1 MKRSYFKALRIISVL
16 FLLLIFI
23 SSNKS
28 YSQSTDWIHAAFI
41 TGENEI
47 STIDLLNHDEPLQI
61 ISDDGEV
68 VQVNSMKGGD
78 GYFTIYTVEK
88 LDFTKSYT
96 IEMGESEKTIR
107 PHWKAIDKLYTYDGE
122 LGLIFDG
129 SEVEFKLWAPLA
141 SEVVLNLYENGQDE
155 TSSET
160 ISLTRKEQGVWSAKL
175 SDEIYGKFYT
185 YSVTN
190 YGEIKEVL
198 DPYAKSLAVT
208 TRENFFKPKGAI
220 VNPSAI
226 GPDLG
231 FARIEGFEKREDA
244 IIWEIHVS
252 DFTSDP
258 DIETEAPFG
267 TYNAFTERLD
277 YIKKLGVTHVQLL
290 PVLSYTYSDEL
301 YRNPDRTEYKLGAN
315 YNWGYGPDN
324 YFSPDGMYSEDPT
337 NPELRIKELKEL
349 VKAFHNEGIGVT
361 LDVVYNHTARLSFL
375 EDIVP
380 GYYHFMDAEGV
391 AKQSYGGGRPGS
403 THAMTRKL
411 IIDSIKFWTSEYKV
425 DGFRYD
431 LMGDL
436 DGETI
441 QMTFDEARKINPN
454 IHMVGECWRTYVGD
468 EGDQVTPADQDWMN
482 QTNGV
487 SCFSDEIR
495 DELKS
500 GHGIEGEPRFVTGGA
515 RNIESI
521 FGNVIAKPENMTE
534 DDPGDVL
541 QYVAVH
547 DGLTLHDMIALSIN
561 KDPAIYKD
569 EIHKRIRL
577 ANTMVLTSQGVAF
590 LHAGQEYGR
599 TKQWLSSTPPERESI
614 KVEGFEHPYLIRNS
628 YDASEA
634 VNKFDWD
641 KVTNDGIHKET
652 MEFTRGLIALRKSTD
667 AFRLA
672 TEELVQEKVS
682 LIESP
687 EISEE
692 DLAIIY
698 KSESTNGETYFVII
712 NADSKSRTLSIEYDL
727 TNAVVLVDSDEA
739 GISEVTE
746 LSGITIE
753 PDKVIVDP
761 LTAIVIK
768 SE

>member
-1 MKRSYFKALRIISVL
+1 MKRNYFKALRIISVL

-28 YSQSTDWIHAAFI
+28 YSQSTDWLHSAFI
-41 TGENEI
+41 TGENQI
-47 STIDLLNHDEPLQI
+47 KTIDLLNHDEPLQI
-61 ISDDGEV
+61 VSDDGEV
-68 VQVNSMKGGD
+68 VQVKSIRGGD
-78 GYFTIYTVEK
+78 AYFTIYTDEK

-96 IEMGESEKTIR
+96 IKMEENEKKVR

-122 LGLIFDG
+122 LGLVFDG
-129 SEVEFKLWAPLA
+129 SDIEFKLWAPLA
-141 SEVVLNLYENGQDE
+141 SEVVLNLYQNGQDK
-155 TSSET
+155 SPSET
-160 ISLTRKEQGVWSAKL
+160 VSLSREEKGVWSATL
-175 SDEIYGKFYT
+175 SEEVYGKFYT

-190 YGEIKEVL
+190 YGETTEVL

-208 TRENFFKPKGAI
+208 TRENFFNPKGAI
-220 VNPSAI
+220 VNPSSI
-226 GPDLG
+226 GPELN

-301 YRNPDRTEYKLGAN
+301 YRKPDRREYKLGAN

-349 VKAFHNEGIGVT
+349 VQAFHKEGIGVT

-380 GYYHFMDAEGV
+380 GYYHFMNAEGV

-411 IIDSIKFWTSEYKV
+411 IIDSIKFWTREYKV

-441 QMTFDEARKINPN
+441 QMTFDEAQKINPD
-454 IHMVGECWRTYVGD
+454 IHMVGECWRTYAGD
-468 EGDQVTPADQDWMN
+468 DGDQVVPADQDWMN

-487 SCFSDEIR
+487 ACFSDEIR

-500 GHGIEGEPRFVTGGA
+500 GHGIEGEPRFVTGGE

-521 FGNVIAKPENMTE
+521 FRNIIAKPENMTE

-547 DGLTLHDMIALSIN
+547 DGLTLHDMIALSIK
-561 KDPAIYKD
+561 KDPAVSEN

-599 TKQWLSSTPPERESI
+599 TKQWLSSTPPEREFI
-614 KVEGFEHPYLIRNS
+614 KAEGFEYPYLIRNS

-682 LIESP
+682 LVESP

-692 DLAIIY
+692 DLTLIY
-698 KSESTNGETYFVII
+698 KSESTTGETYFVII
-712 NADSKSRTLSIEYDL
+712 NADSKARSLTIEYDL
-727 TNAVVLVDSDEA
+727 TNSEVLVDSDEA
-739 GISEVTE
+739 GISTVAE
-746 LSGITIE
+746 LSGISIE
-753 PDKVIVDP
+753 PNKVIVDP

>member
-1 MKRSYFKALRIISVL
+1 MKRNFFKALVNTLVL
-16 FLLLIFI
+16 FLFPTVFFGSKILAQ
-23 SSNKS
+23 SSEPV
-28 YSQSTDWIHAAFI
+28 QVAFI
-41 TGENEI
+41 IGQKEIKTINVLTKGSVPVIIEENSKEI
-47 STIDLLNHDEPLQI
+47 TIE
-61 ISDDGEV
+61 
-68 VQVNSMKGGD
+68 SMKGGD
-78 GYFTIYTVEK
+78 GLFTLYTKEN
-88 LDFTKSYT
+88 LDFTKTYSVKT
-96 IEMGESEKTIR
+96 KGSETVAR
-107 PHWKAIDKLYTYDGE
+107 PHWKTIDELYTYDGE
-122 LGLIFDG
+122 LGILFYEDEI
-129 SEVEFKLWAPLA
+129 EFKLWAPLA
-141 SEVVLNLYENGQDE
+141 SEVILNIYEDGQDD
-155 TSSET
+155 SPSDT
-160 ISLTRKEQGVWSAKL
+160 ISLYKGEKGVWSVKL
-175 SDEIYGKFYT
+175 LEEIYGKFYT

-190 YGEIKEVL
+190 YGETKEAL

-208 TRENFFKPKGAI
+208 TRENFFNPKGAI

-226 GPDLG
+226 GPDLD
-231 FARIEGFEKREDA
+231 FASIEGFEKREDA
-244 IIWEIHVS
+244 IIWEVHVS

-258 DIETEAPFG
+258 NIKTEAPFG
-267 TYNAFTERLD
+267 TYNAFTERLE
-277 YIKKLGVTHVQLL
+277 YIKNLGVTHIQLL

-324 YFSPDGMYSEDPT
+324 YFSPDGIYSIDPT
-337 NPELRIKELKEL
+337 DPELRIKELKEL
-349 VKAFHNEGIGVT
+349 VNAIHKAGMGVT
-361 LDVVYNHTARLSFL
+361 LDVVYNHTAKLTFL

-380 GYYHFMDAEGV
+380 GYYHFMDAEGTP
-391 AKQSYGGGRPGS
+391 KESYGGGRPGS

-441 QMTFDEARKINPN
+441 QMTFDEAQKINPDV
-454 IHMVGECWRTYVGD
+454 HMVGECWRTYAGD
-468 EGDQVTPADQDWMN
+468 DGDQVVSADQDWMN
-482 QTNGV
+482 QTNSV

-500 GHGIEGEPRFVTGGA
+500 GHGIEGEPRFLTGGA
-515 RNIESI
+515 RSVETIFNSI
-521 FGNVIAKPENMTE
+521 IAKPENMTE

-547 DGLTLHDMIALSIN
+547 DGLTLHDMIALSIK
-561 KDPAIYKD
+561 KDPKNHQL

-599 TKQWLSSTPPERESI
+599 TKQWFSSIPPEREFI
-614 KVEGFEHPYLIRNS
+614 KGEGFEYPYLIRNS

-634 VNKFDWD
+634 VNKFNWD
-641 KVTNDGIHKET
+641 KVTNEGIHKRT
-652 MEFTRGLIALRKSTD
+652 MEYTRGLIALRKSTD
-667 AFRLA
+667 AFRLG
-672 TEELVQEKVS
+672 TEELIQQNVS
-682 LIESP
+682 LVESP
-687 EISEE
+687 EIGEE

-698 KSESTNGETYFVII
+698 KTESTTGETYFVII
-712 NADSKSRTLSIEYDL
+712 NADSSERSFSMAYDL

-739 GISEVTE
+739 GISKVTE
-746 LSGITIE
+746 LSGIRIE
-753 PDKVIVDP
+753 SGKVIVDP
-761 LTAIVIK
+761 LTAVVIK